1 MAAAQYAISI
11 NQGETYT
18 KKFVWCDSSENPR
31 DLTGYTPRFQA
42 RSSPSQPA
50 TFLDSATTTGLSITI
65 PTPSNAEVLLSMTA
79 VCTASIPCEGVYA
92 IELFTAGGVVKRLVE
107 GPVDLSTENA
117 R

>member
-1 MAAAQYAISI
+1 
-11 NQGETYT
+11 
-18 KKFVWCDSSENPR
+18 
-31 DLTGYTPRFQA
+31 
-42 RSSPSQPA
+42 
-50 TFLDSATTTGLSITI
+50 
-65 PTPSNAEVLLSMTA
+65 MTA